1 MTKEEYQKKY
11 PKHFFIGDHCY
22 TITEASR
29 EVAKML
35 DSQYAHITQ
44 LFYIDVHKDE
54 IEFGSVTLNEEQIQD
69 IVNLKNALVKEY
81 QISRKRYKEKEE
93 KEKREEKKK
102 MLKYNIE
109 WRKGKIKNMEEELK
123 KQKALLR
130 YNEKDLETLEKQDD
144 KES

>member
-11 PKHFFIGDHCY
+11 PEHFFIGDHCF
-22 TITEASR
+22 TITEVSR

-35 DSQYAHITQ
+35 GSQYPITTQ
-44 LFYIDVHKDE
+44 LFHIDVDRDE
-54 IEFGSVTLNEEQIQD
+54 IEFGNVTLNDEQIQD
-69 IVNLKNALVKEY
+69 VVNLKNAVVKEY

-93 KEKREEKKK
+93 KQRKEEKKE
-102 MLKYNIE
+102 MLKFNME
-109 WRKGKIKNMEEELK
+109 WRKKKIKDMEDELK
-123 KQKALLR
+123 KQKAWLR

>member
-11 PKHFFIGDHCY
+11 PEHFFIGDHCY
-22 TITEASR
+22 TITEASK

-35 DSQYAHITQ
+35 GSQYPVTTE
-44 LFYIDVHKDE
+44 LFHIDVDRDE
-54 IEFGSVTLNEEQIQD
+54 IEFGSVTLNDGQIQD
-69 IVNLKNALVKEY
+69 IVNLKNAVVKEY

-93 KEKREEKKK
+93 KERREEKKK
-102 MLKYNIE
+102 ILKYNIE
-109 WRKGKIKNMEEELK
+109 WRKGKIRNMEEELK

-130 YNEKDLETLEKQDD
+130 YNEKDLETLEKEDD

>member
-11 PKHFFIGDHCY
+11 PEHFFIGDRCY
-22 TITEASR
+22 TITEVSR

-35 DSQYAHITQ
+35 DSQYPLTTQ
-44 LFYIDVHKDE
+44 LFYIDVHKNE
-54 IEFGSVTLNEEQIQD
+54 IEFGSATLNEEQIQD
-69 IVNLKNALVKEY
+69 VVNLKNALVKEY

-93 KEKREEKKK
+93 KEKREEKKN

-109 WRKGKIKNMEEELK
+109 WRKGKIKDMEEELK
-123 KQKALLR
+123 KQKAWLR

>member
-11 PKHFFIGDHCY
+11 PEHFFIGDRCY
-22 TITEASR
+22 TITEASK

-35 DSQYAHITQ
+35 GSQYPVTTE
-44 LFYIDVHKDE
+44 LFHIDVHKNE
-54 IEFGSVTLNEEQIQD
+54 IELVNITLNEEHVQD

-102 MLKYNIE
+102 ILKYNIE
-109 WRKGKIKNMEEELK
+109 WRKGKIKDMEEELK
-123 KQKALLR
+123 KQKAWLKF
-130 YNEKDLETLEKQDD
+130 NEKDLETLEKEDD